1 MRCNTSRFD
10 LNLEV
15 RATVQGMRERTRVTN
30 SGEEHVFTD
39 DASDEGLEAAGRP
52 KGALQV

>member
-1 MRCNTSRFD
+1 M
-10 LNLEV
+10 
-15 RATVQGMRERTRVTN
+15 N